1 MAFLEDYFIE
11 PFSATYEYNI
21 VNTLTYALL
30 AFGGLFLL
38 YKLLL
43 KKKIAIDQ
51 KLAYMI
57 IPYLIFA
64 AIVRAYADNGLIQKT
79 FFSVS
84 PGLYLLTTA
93 IFIVGIIL
101 NKPKF
106 TGVISVLY
114 VPIKYGLPQFQNL
127 IYLIFILSIVF
138 AAIWLSIKLAKKLK
152 QRWFNNKLTIL
163 AFSGQL
169 FDAINTSFI
178 LHLFG
183 GFEKHVLPR
192 FIIEK
197 TGTPFSFIPLKLAIL
212 LPILYYLNKSK
223 EKEFSKLILIAAFAL
238 GFAQGLR
245 NLINVFL
252 I

>member
-1 MAFLEDYFIE
+1 MAFLENYFIE

-21 VNTLTYALL
+21 INTLTYALF

-38 YKLLL
+38 YKLLI
-43 KKKIAIDQ
+43 KKKIAINQ

-64 AIVRAYADNGLIQKT
+64 AIVRAYVDNGLIQKT

-101 NKPKF
+101 NKSIF

-114 VPIKYGLPQFQNL
+114 VPIKYGLPHVQNL
-127 IYLIFILSIVF
+127 RYLIFIISIVF
-138 AAIWLSIKLAKKLK
+138 VAIWLSIKLAKKLK
-152 QRWFNNKLTIL
+152 QKWFNNKLTIL

-223 EKEFSKLILIAAFAL
+223 EKEFAKLILIATFAL
-238 GFAQGLR
+238 GFTQGLR